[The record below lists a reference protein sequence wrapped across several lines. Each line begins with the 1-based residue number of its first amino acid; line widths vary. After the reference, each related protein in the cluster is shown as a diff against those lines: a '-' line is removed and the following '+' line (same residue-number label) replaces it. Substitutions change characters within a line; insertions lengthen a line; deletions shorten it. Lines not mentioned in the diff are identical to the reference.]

1 MFIVTFGTL
10 SYVDPP
16 DWVDHESKLQLEQIS
31 GKDNWLLPP
40 FVWVSHYILEMARD
54 LLDLVVEGPEGDSVY
69 AAYQI
74 EPDEGS
80 ITDDEE
86 MEARLLDA
94 NEVWW

>member
-1 MFIVTFGTL
+1 
-10 SYVDPP
+10 
-16 DWVDHESKLQLEQIS
+16 
-31 GKDNWLLPP
+31 
-40 FVWVSHYILEMARD
+40 MARD

-74 EPDEGS
+74 ETDEGS

-94 NEVWW
+94 N